1 MKFSISSLYNLFDW
15 VKEGKFDVDKGR
27 LIIIMSESK
36 AIMIKEFIAQIA
48 LPTQFYN
55 ALCHFGID
63 EVYVRNY
70 IYTMNVSETD
80 KSILHTVATLC
91 HYSEA
96 IKIGDYDVSFKIE
109 DVRLLKLLE
118 DFCTVVVYAYSPHN
132 VYKLGDNSLFRY
144 NFVTK
149 VEKTL
154 EKYGYKEG

>member
-27 LIIIMSESK
+27 LIMIMSESK
-36 AIMIKEFIAQIA
+36 AVMIKEFIVQIT
-48 LPTQFYN
+48 LPTTFYN

-80 KSILHTVATLC
+80 KSILYTVATLC

-96 IKIGDYDVSFKIE
+96 IKVGGNEVSFKIE

-118 DFCTVVVYAYSPHN
+118 DFCTVVLYAYSPHN

-149 VEKTL
+149 VEKIL